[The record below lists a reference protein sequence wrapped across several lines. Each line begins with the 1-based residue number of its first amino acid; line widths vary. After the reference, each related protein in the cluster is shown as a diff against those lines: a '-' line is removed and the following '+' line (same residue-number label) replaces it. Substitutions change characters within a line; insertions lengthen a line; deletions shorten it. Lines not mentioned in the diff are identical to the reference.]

1 MSSERTDHKH
11 RKTAH
16 FVENHVN
23 CEIYFYENIFTKNS
37 YARVTWHVAVPFV
50 RNGCQVL
57 DVLQASTSQILQHCS
72 FSSKSF

>member
-37 YARVTWHVAVPFV
+37 YARVT
-50 RNGCQVL
+50 
-57 DVLQASTSQILQHCS
+57 
-72 FSSKSF
+72 